1 VQPVEAAIDTLRNIS
16 HLTNG
21 GLADFADV
29 LPNGPK
35 KPAFADVLEL
45 SFSPVIDKYEI
56 CQKHKS

>member
-1 VQPVEAAIDTLRNIS
+1 MLFLKDLNV
-16 HLTNG
+16 LTY
-21 GLADFADV
+21 LSKVSKADFADV